1 MLLYKYIETIITM
14 ERRINKK
21 VQSYLQDFKS
31 ELVKKIQEEKTEDV
45 VNFIYNYDKIEIEKE
60 DFIKRKRVK
69 NSVPVAERCCAKRA
83 NNEQC
88 TRRRK
93 SNCNFCGTHSN
104 DNSDS
109 TIENVVKKELM
120 VVDLKGI
127 VYYIDNDRNVYNT
140 ADVLSNRENPSIV
153 AHYEKHGEEY
163 IISSFV

>member
-1 MLLYKYIETIITM
+1 M

-31 ELVKKIQEEKTEDV
+31 ELVKKIQEEKTEDL

-69 NSVPVAERCCAKRA
+69 NCVPVAERCCAKRA

-93 SNCNFCGTHSN
+93 ANCNFCGTHSKGTPNGIVN

-109 TIENVVKKELM
+109 TIENVLKKELM